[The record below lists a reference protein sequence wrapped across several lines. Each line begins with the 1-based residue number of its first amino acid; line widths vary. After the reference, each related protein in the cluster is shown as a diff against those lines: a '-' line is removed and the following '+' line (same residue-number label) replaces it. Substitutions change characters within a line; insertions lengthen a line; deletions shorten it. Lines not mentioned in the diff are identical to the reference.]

1 MSNKGYKNQY
11 VFSAA
16 CVGMLIFGVVMI
28 SLGSILPEVTTKFQ
42 LDGAKA
48 GSLSTLL
55 PTGILV
61 GSLVFGPSVDWLSYK
76 RILIAGT
83 LFTLMGI
90 EGLVFSEMPV
100 FLKLSVFSVGL
111 GGGILNGTTNA
122 LVSEISE
129 EDYGA
134 NLSLL
139 GVFFG
144 VGALATPF
152 ILGMLKGWYSFETI
166 FALLGVLMV
175 LPVLFFMFVQ
185 FPGSAK
191 TSGVSIRE
199 GLKMVK
205 DPMLLLF
212 GFILFFQSGIEGL
225 TNNWTTTYMETN
237 KQLKASTALF
247 VLSSFVG
254 AITVTRILLSKIL
267 RTFNPLKIMVI
278 GLAIAFFGCLLIRY
292 GASYTI
298 LIAGM
303 VAIGIGISAGFPV
316 ILGYIGQ
323 IYTRLSGTAFSIV
336 ITIAL
341 IGNVIANYLMGH
353 VSQYQGTMVLPYLI
367 MGAIILMLTLIFIT
381 NKKYQI
387 KIN

>member
-129 EDYGA
+129 EDHGA

-139 GVFFG
+139 GVFF
-144 VGALATPF
+144 
-152 ILGMLKGWYSFETI
+152 
-166 FALLGVLMV
+166 
-175 LPVLFFMFVQ
+175 
-185 FPGSAK
+185 
-191 TSGVSIRE
+191 
-199 GLKMVK
+199 
-205 DPMLLLF
+205 
-212 GFILFFQSGIEGL
+212 
-225 TNNWTTTYMETN
+225 
-237 KQLKASTALF
+237 
-247 VLSSFVG
+247 
-254 AITVTRILLSKIL
+254 
-267 RTFNPLKIMVI
+267 
-278 GLAIAFFGCLLIRY
+278 
-292 GASYTI
+292 
-298 LIAGM
+298 
-303 VAIGIGISAGFPV
+303 
-316 ILGYIGQ
+316 
-323 IYTRLSGTAFSIV
+323 
-336 ITIAL
+336 
-341 IGNVIANYLMGH
+341 
-353 VSQYQGTMVLPYLI
+353 
-367 MGAIILMLTLIFIT
+367 
-381 NKKYQI
+381 
-387 KIN
+387 

>member
-1 MSNKGYKNQY
+1 
-11 VFSAA
+11 
-16 CVGMLIFGVVMI
+16 
-28 SLGSILPEVTTKFQ
+28 
-42 LDGAKA
+42 
-48 GSLSTLL
+48 
-55 PTGILV
+55 
-61 GSLVFGPSVDWLSYK
+61 
-76 RILIAGT
+76 
-83 LFTLMGI
+83 
-90 EGLVFSEMPV
+90 
-100 FLKLSVFSVGL
+100 
-111 GGGILNGTTNA
+111 
-122 LVSEISE
+122 
-129 EDYGA
+129 
-134 NLSLL
+134 
-139 GVFFG
+139 
-144 VGALATPF
+144 
-152 ILGMLKGWYSFETI
+152 
-166 FALLGVLMV
+166 
-175 LPVLFFMFVQ
+175 
-185 FPGSAK
+185 
-191 TSGVSIRE
+191 
-199 GLKMVK
+199 
-205 DPMLLLF
+205 
-212 GFILFFQSGIEGL
+212 
-225 TNNWTTTYMETN
+225 METN